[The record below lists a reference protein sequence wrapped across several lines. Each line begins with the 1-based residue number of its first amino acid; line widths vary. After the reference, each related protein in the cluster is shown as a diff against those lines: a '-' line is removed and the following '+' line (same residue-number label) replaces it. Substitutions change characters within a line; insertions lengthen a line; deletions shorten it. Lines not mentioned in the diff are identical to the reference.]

1 MVKSLEQIN
10 EEFRNQKKK
19 KRKKISKITPL
30 VADFTAV
37 EQAPAEPVAV
47 ANVTADEPIEEISAD
62 EQAPEPAE
70 ALEDAPEVEDEVLTD
85 VEPEPLPEGVVL
97 QELELSLLYGSE
109 LAAEM
114 ELEDSLKPEPES
126 LVGRELYRPRSLSE
140 IEHEFKEKV
149 GRGRRENA
157 PKTVHHRRIA
167 SGISSLIYYLLT
179 ILLVVT
185 AWVYAQNGRLFLGEY
200 KMHSVLSGSMESVY
214 PQGSLFF
221 TKEVDVQELVV
232 GNDIAFHRDATSTI
246 VHRIVQI
253 YEVSHESGQRLFI
266 TKGVNNE
273 REDDAPVPAG
283 NVVGKVVFFIPHIGK
298 LFKNI
303 NNNFNYIVIFFV
315 AGILFSFFL
324 NMTIGET
331 NRERRIRKAK
341 KILKEDIKQVV

>member
-1 MVKSLEQIN
+1 
-10 EEFRNQKKK
+10 
-19 KRKKISKITPL
+19 
-30 VADFTAV
+30 
-37 EQAPAEPVAV
+37 
-47 ANVTADEPIEEISAD
+47 
-62 EQAPEPAE
+62 
-70 ALEDAPEVEDEVLTD
+70 
-85 VEPEPLPEGVVL
+85 
-97 QELELSLLYGSE
+97 
-109 LAAEM
+109 
-114 ELEDSLKPEPES
+114 
-126 LVGRELYRPRSLSE
+126 LYRPRSLSE

>member
-1 MVKSLEQIN
+1 MVKSLKQIN
-10 EEFRNQKKK
+10 EEFRNRKKK

-30 VADFTAV
+30 DADFTAV

-47 ANVTADEPIEEISAD
+47 TDATADEPKEGISAD

-85 VEPEPLPEGVVL
+85 VESEPLPEGVVL

-167 SGISSLIYYLLT
+167 SGISNFIYYACA
-179 ILLVVT
+179 ILLVIV
-185 AWVYAQNGRLFLGEY
+185 AWNYAQNGRLFLGNY
-200 KMHSVLSGSMESVY
+200 KMHNILTTSMQSVY
-214 PQGSLFF
+214 PQGTLVF
-221 TKEVDVQELVV
+221 TKPVDPENLVV
-232 GNDIAFHRDATSTI
+232 GNDIMFYRDATTT
-246 VHRIVQI
+246 VFHRIVEI
-253 YEVSHESGQRLFI
+253 HEDFTGNNQRAFV
-266 TKGVNNE
+266 TKGVDNE
-273 REDDAPVPAG
+273 RVDSNILPAD
-283 NVVGKVVFFIPHIGK
+283 NVIGKVVFFIPHVGK
-298 LFKNI
+298 ISENLRSQLPA
-303 NNNFNYIVIFFV
+303 VIIALV
-315 AGILFSFFL
+315 SGILFSFFL
-324 NMTIGET
+324 SITFGET
-331 NRERRIRKAK
+331 AKERKIRKAK
-341 KILKEDIKQVV
+341 AVLRDSAE